1 MNRKISIILSTYNEA
16 KIIES
21 TIREIF
27 NKIDNVE
34 IVLVDDNSK
43 DGTLDKLK
51 NINNPNLKIYSRKQR
66 GLASAFLLGMINLR
80 GMVLPIMDLRKRF
93 EMSDFE
99 TGPFTVIIIVQI
111 KNKVIGVVVD
121 SVVDVVN
128 LQNDNLLE
136 APDESTDLDAK
147 FVKGLANLRGEMV
160 ILMDLEQLLAPEELE
175 QLNMLR

>member
-1 MNRKISIILSTYNEA
+1 MDFQPHHMLGNFNLLDDEDENFDYQLLHHSGEQWLTFRLGKETYGLEILQVRELISYP
-16 KIIES
+16 ES
-21 TIREIF
+21 ITR
-27 NKIDNVE
+27 VPRMP
-34 IVLVDDNSK
+34 S
-43 DGTLDKLK
+43 
-51 NINNPNLKIYSRKQR
+51 
-66 GLASAFLLGMINLR
+66 FLLGMINLR

-111 KNKVIGVVVD
+111 KSKVIGVVVD

>member
-1 MNRKISIILSTYNEA
+1 MDFQPHHMLGNFNLLDDEIENFDYQLLHHNGEQWLTFRLGKETYGLEILQVRELISYPDSIT
-16 KIIES
+16 
-21 TIREIF
+21 R
-27 NKIDNVE
+27 V
-34 IVLVDDNSK
+34 
-43 DGTLDKLK
+43 
-51 NINNPNLKIYSRKQR
+51 PRMPP
-66 GLASAFLLGMINLR
+66 FLLGMINLR

-111 KNKVIGVVVD
+111 KSKVIGAVVD

-128 LQNDNLLE
+128 LQNNNLLE
-136 APDESTDLDAK
+136 APDESTDLDSK

-160 ILMDLEQLLAPEELE
+160 ILLDLEQLLAPEELE

>member
-1 MNRKISIILSTYNEA
+1 MPS
-16 KIIES
+16 
-21 TIREIF
+21 
-27 NKIDNVE
+27 
-34 IVLVDDNSK
+34 
-43 DGTLDKLK
+43 
-51 NINNPNLKIYSRKQR
+51 
-66 GLASAFLLGMINLR
+66 FLLGMINLR

-93 EMSDFE
+93 EMSDFD

-111 KNKVIGVVVD
+111 KSKVIGVVVD

-160 ILMDLEQLLAPEELE
+160 ILLDLEQLLVPEELE

>member
-1 MNRKISIILSTYNEA
+1 MLGNFNLLDDEDENFDYQLLHHSGEQWLTFRLGKETYGLEILQVRELISYP
-16 KIIES
+16 ES
-21 TIREIF
+21 ITR
-27 NKIDNVE
+27 VPRMP
-34 IVLVDDNSK
+34 S
-43 DGTLDKLK
+43 
-51 NINNPNLKIYSRKQR
+51 
-66 GLASAFLLGMINLR
+66 FLLGMINLR

-93 EMSDFE
+93 EMSDFD

-111 KNKVIGVVVD
+111 KSKVIGVVVD

>member
-1 MNRKISIILSTYNEA
+1 MDR
-16 KIIES
+16 
-21 TIREIF
+21 
-27 NKIDNVE
+27 
-34 IVLVDDNSK
+34 
-43 DGTLDKLK
+43 
-51 NINNPNLKIYSRKQR
+51 
-66 GLASAFLLGMINLR
+66 
-80 GMVLPIMDLRKRF
+80 MVNTQELQFHVF

-99 TGPFTVIIIVQI
+99 TNPFTVIIIVQI
-111 KNKVIGVVVD
+111 KSKVIGVVVD

-136 APDESTDLDAK
+136 APDESTDLDSK

>member
-1 MNRKISIILSTYNEA
+1 MDFQPHHMLGNFNLLDDEDENFDYQLLQHNGEQWLTFRLGKETYGLEILQVRELISYP
-16 KIIES
+16 ES
-21 TIREIF
+21 ITR
-27 NKIDNVE
+27 VPRMP
-34 IVLVDDNSK
+34 S
-43 DGTLDKLK
+43 
-51 NINNPNLKIYSRKQR
+51 
-66 GLASAFLLGMINLR
+66 FLLGMINLR

-111 KNKVIGVVVD
+111 KSKVIGVVVD

-136 APDESTDLDAK
+136 APDGSTDLDAK

>member
-1 MNRKISIILSTYNEA
+1 MDFQPHHMLGNFNLLDDEEENFDYQLLHHNGEQWLTFRLGKETYGLEILQVRELISYP
-16 KIIES
+16 ES
-21 TIREIF
+21 ITR
-27 NKIDNVE
+27 VPRMP
-34 IVLVDDNSK
+34 S
-43 DGTLDKLK
+43 
-51 NINNPNLKIYSRKQR
+51 
-66 GLASAFLLGMINLR
+66 FLLGMINLR

-111 KNKVIGVVVD
+111 KSKVIGVVVD

-136 APDESTDLDAK
+136 APDESTDLDSK

>member
-1 MNRKISIILSTYNEA
+1 MDFQPHHMLGNFNLLDDEDENFDYQLLHHSGEQWLTFRLGKETYGLEILQVRELISSP
-16 KIIES
+16 
-21 TIREIF
+21 
-27 NKIDNVE
+27 DNITRVPRMP
-34 IVLVDDNSK
+34 S
-43 DGTLDKLK
+43 
-51 NINNPNLKIYSRKQR
+51 
-66 GLASAFLLGMINLR
+66 FLLGMINLR

-111 KNKVIGVVVD
+111 KSKVIGVVVD

-136 APDESTDLDAK
+136 APDESTDLDSK

-160 ILMDLEQLLAPEELE
+160 ILLDLEQLLAPEELE

>member
-1 MNRKISIILSTYNEA
+1 
-16 KIIES
+16 
-21 TIREIF
+21 
-27 NKIDNVE
+27 
-34 IVLVDDNSK
+34 
-43 DGTLDKLK
+43 
-51 NINNPNLKIYSRKQR
+51 
-66 GLASAFLLGMINLR
+66 
-80 GMVLPIMDLRKRF
+80 
-93 EMSDFE
+93 MSDFE

-111 KNKVIGVVVD
+111 KSKVIGVVVD

-160 ILMDLEQLLAPEELE
+160 ILLDLEQLLAPEELE